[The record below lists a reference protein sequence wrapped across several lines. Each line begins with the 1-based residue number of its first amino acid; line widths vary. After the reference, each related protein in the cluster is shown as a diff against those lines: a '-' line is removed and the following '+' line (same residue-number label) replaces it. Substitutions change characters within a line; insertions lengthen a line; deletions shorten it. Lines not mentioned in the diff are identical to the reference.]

1 MKCESNNESASLS
14 RIYAWFSA
22 VISEDIELLEDLL
35 AHGVPIDAP
44 HPLRHSTALMEATRL
59 GRIATV
65 LWLLERGAT
74 PAFLCG
80 LPQGTPLHCAIR
92 RQHWAIA
99 RLLSDA
105 MPSTAVLDA
114 YGRTPLH
121 LIALEGGLEGK
132 SLGDA
137 MALAELLIEKGPPLD
152 ALDQDGTTA
161 LHHCVINDLPELA
174 EILLKAGANPNAT
187 IPDTGVSPLVIAALE
202 KNLTLAALLL
212 KYKANPNQP
221 TKEGL
226 TPISILPSLE
236 RLAETMI
243 DVMELSPHHHSAHP
257 RTLN

>member
-1 MKCESNNESASLS
+1 MKRESSNESASLS

-22 VISEDIELLEDLL
+22 VITEDIELLEDLL
-35 AHGVPIDAP
+35 AHGVPIDIP

-80 LPQGTPLHCAIR
+80 LPHGTPLHCAIR

-99 RLLSDA
+99 SLLTDA
-105 MPSTAVLDA
+105 MPSTAVMDS
-114 YGRTPLH
+114 YGRSPLH
-121 LIALEGGLEGK
+121 LMAMEGLEGK

-137 MALAELLIEKGPPLD
+137 MALAPMLIAKGTPLD
-152 ALDQDGTTA
+152 ALDQDGTAA

-187 IPDTGVSPLVIAALE
+187 IPDTGVSPLAIAALE
-202 KNLTLAALLL
+202 HNLTLASMLL
-212 KYKANPNQP
+212 KYKADPNQP

-236 RLAETMI
+236 HIAETML
-243 DVMELSPHHHSAHP
+243 DVMEASPHHHSTHP
-257 RTLN
+257 RTIN